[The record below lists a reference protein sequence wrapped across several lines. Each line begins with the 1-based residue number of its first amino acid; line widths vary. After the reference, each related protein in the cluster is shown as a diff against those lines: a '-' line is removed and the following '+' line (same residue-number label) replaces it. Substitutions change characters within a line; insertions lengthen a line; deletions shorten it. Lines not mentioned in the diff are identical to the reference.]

1 MVYNVRLVFFVAAA
15 MSFTYMYLKLQGCNV
30 DGAGTGQPNML
41 TDVILANN
49 GGGGANLRSNSTTS
63 REGKSE
69 LQKKGQTTVLRPGKE
84 VKVEPPKPYKRW
96 VYHLKGSP
104 HYQKNTKALDSG
116 FDCVR
121 TKNITHMCEMFIR
134 VTKLPRERQIKDSK
148 IDWKTLWAVKTF
160 QNVHTFTDKFN
171 TCVVLGSSA
180 LTKRNIYDY
189 SKYFLESDVVFAV
202 NSKRPWIDIPP
213 TVKVLETFDLD
224 HTKQSRFE
232 FERSRI
238 NIITSWKHLEN
249 FTPAKN
255 IKIALPST
263 PAIITNVA
271 EVLGIKDPGFTSGI
285 YMVLWAKFHCTNV
298 KVIGFYGFS
307 QYEYG
312 PTSYTP
318 DKTDHFTTEKTG
330 QLHAMIMLLRLHE
343 LKQIELVL

>member
-1 MVYNVRLVFFVAAA
+1 
-15 MSFTYMYLKLQGCNV
+15 MYLKSQECGV
-30 DGAGTGQPNML
+30 ERSGQPIMDRN
-41 TDVILANN
+41 VIPTA
-49 GGGGANLRSNSTTS
+49 
-63 REGKSE
+63 
-69 LQKKGQTTVLRPGKE
+69 LRPGKE
-84 VKVEPPKPYKRW
+84 VKVESPKSYKKPIMDKNVIPTALRPGKEVNVESPKSYKRW

-104 HYQKNTKALDSG
+104 HYQKNSKALDSG
-116 FDCVR
+116 FDCVK
-121 TKNITHMCEMFIR
+121 TKNITHMCEMLIR
-134 VTKLPRERQIKDSK
+134 AKMLPPERRIKDSK
-148 IDWKTLWAVKTF
+148 IDWKTVWAVKKF
-160 QNVHTFTDKFN
+160 ENVHTFTDKFN

-180 LTKRNIYDY
+180 LTNRNVYNY

-238 NIITSWKHLEN
+238 NIITSWKHLET

-255 IKIALPST
+255 VKIALPST
-263 PAIITNVA
+263 PAIITNTA
-271 EVLGIKDPGFTSGI
+271 TVLGIKDPGFTSGI
-285 YMVLWAKFHCTNV
+285 YMVLWAKLHCTNV

-318 DKTDHFTTEKTG
+318 DKTDHFKTEKTG
-330 QLHAMIMLLRLHE
+330 QMRAMTMLLRLHE